1 MMAKNVADLMW
12 EMLQSAGV
20 KRGYGI
26 VGDALN
32 RVLDALRRN
41 GEIEFVHV
49 RHEKYCGRAFM
60 GSPPFIDYRMRR
72 KSCVLA
78 QAALA

>member
-49 RHEKYCGRAFM
+49 RHEKYGVFAAVAHSWDRLPLSIIGCG
-60 GSPPFIDYRMRR
+60 GSRV
-72 KSCVLA
+72 C
-78 QAALA
+78 